1 MTSLVN
7 AREIGIAARLSLTDL
22 ALKAGT
28 MVAVIGPNG
37 GGKTSLLRALART
50 EDAVGTVTIDG
61 QEVDATTEAQRR
73 RLLAFLPAA
82 REATWPVTVADT
94 LKFGLGAPDPGRI
107 DQLIG
112 LLELE
117 RLAARPIDRLSTG
130 ERARAMLGRAIAGRA
145 RLLLLDEPL
154 SNLDPYWVLRT
165 IEIVR
170 GEVTANHS
178 AAMVSVHDLDMAARF
193 DRLLLVS
200 NGAIIADDDPKAVL
214 GSDMFKRA
222 FRVER
227 SDGGWAIS
235 ATVVDPRSLQ

>member
-1 MTSLVN
+1 MTSLIE
-7 AREIGIAARLSLTDL
+7 ALGIGITGRLAPTDL
-22 ALKAGT
+22 AIGSGE

-37 GGKTSLLRALART
+37 GGKTSLLRSLART
-50 EDAVGTVTIDG
+50 EDAGGAVTIDG
-61 QEVDATTEAQRR
+61 QDVDGTAEAQRR

-82 REATWPVTVADT
+82 REATWPVTVVDT
-94 LKFGLGAPDPGRI
+94 LKFGLGAPDAARI
-107 DQLIG
+107 DQLID

-117 RLAARPIDRLSTG
+117 PLAKRPIDRLSTG

-170 GEVTANHS
+170 VEVTANAS
-178 AAMVSVHDLDMAARF
+178 AAMVSVHDLDMVAGF
-193 DRLLLVS
+193 DRVLLVS
-200 NGAIIADDDPKAVL
+200 GGRLIADGHPAVVL
-214 GSDMFKRA
+214 ESEMFRTA

-227 SDGGWAIS
+227 GERGWAIS
-235 ATVVDPRSLQ
+235 LTLADPRSLR